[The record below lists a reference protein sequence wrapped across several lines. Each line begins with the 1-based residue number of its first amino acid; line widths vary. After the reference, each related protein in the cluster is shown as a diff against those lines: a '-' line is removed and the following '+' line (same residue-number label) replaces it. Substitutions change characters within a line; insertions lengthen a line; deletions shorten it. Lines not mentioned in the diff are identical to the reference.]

1 MRTTYFP
8 FIDESTPEGSKT
20 LADSAQDQI
29 DFGVGI
35 SSNVGIGTVNNPHAQ
50 FAIHFDGS
58 ENNRIGGLEIN
69 GNSNSTGD
77 KHGARI
83 LAYNRVKAN
92 KGFRRL
98 RFQASEYSIET
109 PDAGISSTNSGPTSV
124 SYTHLR
130 AHET

>member
-35 SSNVGIGTVNNPHAQ
+35 SSNIGIGTVNNKFAQ

-58 ENNRIGGLEIN
+58 EDNRTGGFEIN
-69 GNSNSTGD
+69 ANSNSSGD

-92 KGFRRL
+92 RGYRRL
-98 RFQASEYSIET
+98 RFAASEYQFET
-109 PDAGISSTNSGPTSV
+109 PDNPTDTSAGGPRVNITGFGSV
-124 SYTHLR
+124 VI
-130 AHET
+130 